1 MGIVRCLPISALCV
15 LAAANLGRAATFV
28 VNDTT
33 DALDMTPTDNLCLTA
48 GGTCTLRAAVQQANA
63 LTGPD
68 TIMLPAGTY
77 TLTIS
82 GRCEDAT
89 ATGDLDIT
97 DDLTITGAGAGTTII
112 DGNGIDRV
120 FDVWAHVDASGVT
133 IRNGNAGTATCPS
146 GVSPNGGG
154 IYSAGA
160 TAGTTSLTL
169 TDVTVI
175 GNMAAHGAVDLVIA
189 QKPAEMGVTGNTA
202 THGGGIEND
211 LGSTL
216 VMSGVTVSGNMA
228 SVAGGGIE
236 NEAGAPGATLTNV
249 TVSGNTAGTGAGV
262 SNDGN
267 LTLSFVTIS
276 GNSLDG
282 SGDHTIRNTI
292 LANSSSGANCSGGGT
307 LLAEDHNLD
316 SGSTCGFT
324 DPSDLIHRNPDL
336 GPLQDNGGPT
346 FTHALAAGSP
356 AIDAGS
362 GNCPPPATDQRGIMR
377 PVDGNGDGTP
387 VRDIGAF
394 EFQPGVVTT
403 TTTTQTPTTTTTSS
417 TTTGSTTSSTTTTL
431 LPACTTGPTF
441 SSVTCRLQA
450 LVLTTQAQVPSGPIE
465 AALAA
470 TLTKAVTFVGQ
481 AQAAAGQAH
490 RRPAK
495 RALAKAIRSLR
506 KFVTRLRSRKAKGV
520 IPADISGGLQT
531 NAAQIRGDVVALQR
545 SL

>member
-1 MGIVRCLPISALCV
+1 MRIAWCLPVSAMCV
-15 LAAANLGRAATFV
+15 LAVANLGRAATFV
-28 VNDTT
+28 VNDVT
-33 DALDMTPTDNLCLTA
+33 DAVDMTPADNMCLTA
-48 GGTCTLRAAVQQANA
+48 GGKCTLRAAVQQANA
-63 LTGPD
+63 LAGHD

-82 GRCEDAT
+82 GLCEDGA

-97 DDLTITGAGAGTTII
+97 DDLTITGAGAATTII
-112 DGNGIDRV
+112 DGGGIDRV
-120 FDVWAHVDASGVT
+120 FDVWAPLSVSGVT
-133 IRNGNAGTATCPS
+133 IRNGNPGTMLCPS
-146 GVSPNGGG
+146 GQQPLGGG
-154 IYSAGA
+154 IYSA
-160 TAGTTSLTL
+160 AGMSTTSVALTN
-169 TDVTVI
+169 VI
-175 GNMAAHGAVDLVIA
+175 
-189 QKPAEMGVTGNTA
+189 VTGNTA

-292 LANSSSGANCSGGGT
+292 LANSASGANCSGGGT
-307 LLAEDHNLD
+307 LLAGDHNLD

-324 DPSDLIHRNPDL
+324 DPTDLINTNPDL

-362 GNCPPPATDQRGIMR
+362 GDCPPPATDQRGVAR
-377 PVDGNGDGTP
+377 PVDGNGDGSASC
-387 VRDIGAF
+387 DIGAF
-394 EFQPGVVTT
+394 EFQPGAVTT
-403 TTTTQTPTTTTTSS
+403 TTTP
-417 TTTGSTTSSTTTTL
+417 SSTTTTT
-431 LPACTTGPTF
+431 LPACATGPRF
-441 SSVTCRLQA
+441 AAVTCRLQA
-450 LVLTTQAQVPSGPIE
+450 LVLTTRAQVPSGSIRD
-465 AALAA
+465 ALTAV
-470 TLTKAVTFVGQ
+470 LTKAETFVSQ
-481 AQAAAGQAH
+481 AQTAAGQAH
-490 RRPAK
+490 RRSAK
-495 RALAKAIRSLR
+495 SALAKAIRSLR
-506 KFVTRLRSRKAKGV
+506 TFDGRLRSRKAKRV
-520 IPADISGGLQT
+520 IPADILGGLQT
-531 NAAQIRGDVVALQR
+531 TAAQIRGDVVALR
-545 SL
+545 RNL

>member
-1 MGIVRCLPISALCV
+1 
-15 LAAANLGRAATFV
+15 
-28 VNDTT
+28 
-33 DALDMTPTDNLCLTA
+33 
-48 GGTCTLRAAVQQANA
+48 LRAALQQANA

-82 GRCEDAT
+82 GRCEDTA

-97 DDLTITGAGAGTTII
+97 EDLTITGAGAATTII
-112 DGNGIDRV
+112 DGGGIDRI
-120 FDVWAHVDASGVT
+120 FDVWAPLSVSEVT
-133 IRNGNAGTATCPS
+133 IRNGNPGTMLCPS
-146 GVSPNGGG
+146 GQQPSGGG
-154 IYSAGA
+154 IYSA
-160 TAGTTSLTL
+160 AGMSTTSVTL
-169 TDVTVI
+169 TNVI
-175 GNMAAHGAVDLVIA
+175 
-189 QKPAEMGVTGNTA
+189 VTGNTA
-202 THGGGIEND
+202 THGGGIDNEP
-211 LGSTL
+211 GSTL
-216 VMSGVTVSGNMA
+216 VMTGVTVSGNMA
-228 SVAGGGIE
+228 SVAGGGVV
-236 NEAGAPGATLTNV
+236 NEARAPGATLTNV
-249 TVSGNTAGTGAGV
+249 TISGNTAGTGGGLT
-262 SNDGN
+262 NDGD

-324 DPSDLIHRNPDL
+324 DPSDLINRNPEL

-346 FTHALAAGSP
+346 FTHALAAASP

-362 GNCPPPATDQRGIMR
+362 GDCPPPATDQRGIMR
-377 PVDGNGDGTP
+377 PKDGNGDGTP
-387 VRDIGAF
+387 VCDIGAF

-403 TTTTQTPTTTTTSS
+403 TTTTQTPTTTTPSS

-531 NAAQIRGDVVALQR
+531 SAAQIRGDVVALRR
-545 SL
+545 SV

>member
-133 IRNGNAGTATCPS
+133 IRNGNAGTGTCPS

-175 GNMAAHGAVDLVIA
+175 GNMAAHG
-189 QKPAEMGVTGNTA
+189 
-202 THGGGIEND
+202 GGIEND
-211 LGSTL
+211 VLSTL
-216 VMSGVTVSGNMA
+216 DLTGVTVSGNTA

-236 NEAGAPGATLTNV
+236 NEASAPGATLTNV
-249 TVSGNTAGTGAGV
+249 TISGNTAGTGAGL
-262 SNDGN
+262 SNDGG
-267 LTLSFVTIS
+267 LMLSFVTIS
-276 GNSLDG
+276 DNSLDG

-292 LANSSSGANCSGGGT
+292 LANSASGTNCSGGGT

-324 DPSDLIHRNPDL
+324 DPTDLINTNPDL

-387 VRDIGAF
+387 VCDIGAF